1 MQADYNTR
9 ETLLMKLKD
18 GNDEEAWREFDKIYK
33 GFIWSIIIK
42 MGVPQGDQADLV
54 QDVLLKAWKSLPSF
68 EYNKSRGK
76 FRSWLSLVTSNT
88 ARTYYRGHNKKLK
101 LFSDEDSDQKIDA
114 EIERICEEEWKK
126 FVADM
131 AWKKVS
137 QTLSEQ
143 LKNCFELLSQGV
155 EIKEVASQLD
165 MPYNTAV
172 VYRRRVINKIAKE
185 IAEIELQLG

>member
-1 MQADYNTR
+1 
-9 ETLLMKLKD
+9 
-18 GNDEEAWREFDKIYK
+18 
-33 GFIWSIIIK
+33 

-88 ARTYYRGHNKKLK
+88 ARTYYRGHNKQLK